1 MQKVI
6 EAANKLLA
14 DLMAEGKNVRL
25 GITAYSQDAS
35 VVLPFG
41 KYEDGVVLKV
51 NRYTGTGSSNGVI
64 TAYNNA
70 NRVINSNYKSGGY
83 ANYTN
88 TQAGFDLAMEMLET
102 ATNTANRKPVVI
114 LLTDGAANTA
124 LDTLFDAD
132 RTGTVRQ
139 VYYSNNID
147 PMIALSTLLS
157 AAYAGFELLQPQVSG
172 FGLTVAMGAVNG
184 VLFLG
189 GFVLCQWNTRKNG
202 IVLTSVFMKLGLLVP
217 MAVSVLI
224 FHDLPTGA
232 QIAGFCLALIA
243 IALLNVKK
251 GSGGNRLRWQ
261 LPVMLLMC
269 GGADAMSKVF
279 EVLGPPVLA
288 DQFLFY
294 TFAVALALCVAMVL
308 YRKERPGVWEL
319 VFGAAIG
326 IPNFFASKFLLLAL
340 NRLQAV
346 VVFPSFSIGTILVV
360 TVAGVLFF
368 KERLQKLQWLALA
381 SIIAA
386 LFLLNI

>member
-1 MQKVI
+1 MLFLCLAILSSCAISLLMRLSGKKVT
-6 EAANKLLA
+6 AKLS
-14 DLMAEGKNVRL
+14 ML
-25 GITAYSQDAS
+25 G
-35 VVLPFG
+35 
-41 KYEDGVVLKV
+41 V
-51 NRYTGTGSSNGVI
+51 NYLI
-64 TAYNNA
+64 C
-70 NRVINSNYKSGGY
+70 
-83 ANYTN
+83 
-88 TQAGFDLAMEMLET
+88 
-102 ATNTANRKPVVI
+102 
-114 LLTDGAANTA
+114 
-124 LDTLFDAD
+124 
-132 RTGTVRQ
+132 
-139 VYYSNNID
+139 
-147 PMIALSTLLS
+147 TLLS

-172 FGLTVAMGAVNG
+172 FTMTVAMGAVNG

-243 IALLNVKK
+243 IALLNMKK
-251 GSGGNRLRWQ
+251 GSSGNRLRWQ

-279 EVLGPPVLA
+279 EALGPPALA

-346 VVFPSFSIGTILVV
+346 VVFPSFSIGTMLVV

-386 LFLLNI
+386 LVLLNI